1 VNLGTEQ
8 QNDVPTATW
17 ETRTFFWESLKQL
30 QSITSMC
37 WYVCCVVMWGTGVA
51 GSVRYDFNCRRTL
64 VLAQELGDRAVE
76 AQSCYSLGNTYT
88 LLRDYPM
95 AVEYHLRHLIIA
107 QQLRDRVGEGMLKLN
122 VAGDGNSAEQTSS
135 YCYSV
140 FCPVEYRRFW
150 KACCPLQYLAWIF
163 TLLRIFILLLVC
175 TEFLFCCSSI

>member
-1 VNLGTEQ
+1 
-8 QNDVPTATW
+8 
-17 ETRTFFWESLKQL
+17 
-30 QSITSMC
+30 M
-37 WYVCCVVMWGTGVA
+37 A

-140 FCPVEYRRFW
+140 FCPVEYRRF
-150 KACCPLQYLAWIF
+150 
-163 TLLRIFILLLVC
+163 
-175 TEFLFCCSSI
+175 